1 MAKKELVTVNNT
13 SNDLIV
19 SEETIKNH
27 FCKDASSEE
36 LALGAMICKQQGL
49 NPFTG
54 DVHFVKYGNQKMQII
69 ISKYAFLKRAERN
82 PNYDGFKAWTE
93 VVNGVLVGKCEVY
106 RKDRKC
112 PFYGEAWFDEYTQK
126 NKIWNEKPKTMI
138 RKVAI
143 VQTLREAFADELGG
157 LYAEDEM
164 PTFDHKKYPNYNEA
178 QIIETEKAEQKSNT
192 ISAQVKEKSEQVSEQ
207 TEEVNFMPT
216 ENIVDLFKEK
226 CLEAGLQKEDIK
238 FFAKRNNIRAK
249 DEESIMK
256 FLRENDLKAKVQEF
270 KDEEIPF

>member
-1 MAKKELVTVNNT
+1 MAKKELITTNNA

-27 FCKDASSEE
+27 FCKDASTEE

-54 DVHFVKYGNQKMQII
+54 DVHFVKYGSQKMQII
-69 ISKYAFLKRAERN
+69 VSKYAFLKRAERN

-93 VVNGVLVGKCEVY
+93 VVNGTLVGKCEVY

-178 QIIETEKAEQKSNT
+178 QT
-192 ISAQVKEKSEQVSEQ
+192 IKEEMLGE
-207 TEEVNFMPT
+207 EEVPFDEEKCISITP
-216 ENIVDLFKEK
+216 EEIVETSDQDIKDLFKKK
-226 CLEAGLQKEDIK
+226 CFEAGLLKEDIK
-238 FFAKRNNIRAK
+238 FFAKRNNIKAN
-249 DEESIMK
+249 DVNSILE
-256 FLRENDLKAKVQEF
+256 FLKNNDLQKKVIEF
-270 KDEEIPF
+270 KNNVEL

>member
-1 MAKKELVTVNNT
+1 MAKKELMTVNNV
-13 SNDLIV
+13 SNNLIV
-19 SEETIKNH
+19 SEETIKNY

-54 DVHFVKYGNQKMQII
+54 DVHFVKYGSQRMQII
-69 ISKYAFLKRAERN
+69 VSKYAFLKRAERN

-93 VVNGVLVGKCEVY
+93 VVNGTLVGKCEVY

-164 PTFDHKKYPNYNEA
+164 PTLDHKKYPNYNEA
-178 QIIETEKAEQKSNT
+178 QT
-192 ISAQVKEKSEQVSEQ
+192 IKEEMLGE
-207 TEEVNFMPT
+207 EEVPFGEEKCISITPEEIMETSDND
-216 ENIVDLFKEK
+216 ILDLFKKK
-226 CLEAGLQKEDIK
+226 CFDAGLTQQDLKFFGKRFNINPKDVNSIINFLKDNDLEAKVKEYK
-238 FFAKRNNIRAK
+238 KG
-249 DEESIMK
+249 E
-256 FLRENDLKAKVQEF
+256 
-270 KDEEIPF
+270 